1 MRVKL
6 MSKDKHH
13 QTDEAKKTWGTGSPK
28 KDWNKVGET
37 AATDAPHAETK
48 TDEAASS
55 ITDATKTETK
65 TAAHR
70 ESIEHPDYMGLE
82 NKLTATEVEL
92 NKVRS
97 DWLRMQAEM
106 ANILR
111 RSERDVANAHK
122 YGMEKFTLE
131 LLPIIDN
138 LERSLE
144 VQIPEANSESIE
156 AVKNLHT
163 GVELTLKMFLTVLKK
178 FAIEQLNPVGE
189 VFNPTYHTAMTVQ
202 EKPGVKPNTVL
213 QVLQKGYLLKD
224 RLLRPAAV
232 IVSK

>member
-1 MRVKL
+1 

-13 QTDEAKKTWGTGSPK
+13 QTDENKKTWGKEAPK
-28 KDWNKVGET
+28 KDWGKVAEAT
-37 AATDAPHAETK
+37 ADAPHAETK
-48 TDEAASS
+48 AAEAAS
-55 ITDATKTETK
+55 TTNETTAEAK
-65 TAAHR
+65 TAAHQ
-70 ESIEHPDYMGLE
+70 ESIEHPDYTGLE

-122 YGMEKFTLE
+122 YGMEKFALE

-144 VQIPEANSESIE
+144 VQIPEANDAI
-156 AVKNLHT
+156 KNLYT
-163 GVELTLKMFLTVLKK
+163 GIELTLKMFLAVLKK
-178 FAIEQLNPVGE
+178 FAIDQLNPVGE
-189 VFNPTYHTAMTVQ
+189 AFNPTYHTAMTVQ